1 MFDFIKRLFSV
12 SEPIRVT
19 VYGIAEEFSI
29 TPSKA
34 CHLLRLAE
42 GQGLVERITI
52 DRGVTRPVPCVH
64 WVIPPENEDATMRFI
79 KRHIQ

>member
-1 MFDFIKRLFSV
+1 MFDFVKHLFRK
-12 SEPIRVT
+12 PTRVT
-19 VYGIAEEFSI
+19 VYSIAEDFSI
-29 TPSKA
+29 MPQKA

-42 GQGLVERITI
+42 EKGLVERVTV

-79 KRHIQ
+79 KRHIKQW